1 MADARKFLG
10 GKWLRSE
17 DIGLG
22 KAVTVTIADVTEGE
36 VQDKD
41 KGTKHGWVLGFEGKD
56 KSLFCNATNT
66 NRLIE
71 LFGLETDDWV
81 GQRIRL
87 TVVKV
92 DYAGKRV
99 PALRVEPI
107 PVVAPRRTVAP
118 PPRQPEPDE
127 PEAEGSFEELTADD
141 IPF

>member
-41 KGTKHGWVLGFEGKD
+41 KGTKHGWVLSFEGKD

-71 LFGLETDDWV
+71 LFGAETDDWV

-99 PALRVEPI
+99 PALRVEA
-107 PVVAPRRTVAP
+107 APMPANWKPAP
-118 PPRQPEPDE
+118 LPKPEPE
-127 PEAEGSFEELTADD
+127 PEGTFEELTAED